1 MTADDIRLVLRLA
14 RGDRA
19 AAVRLAEARTAPF
32 DDLADRALAEG
43 LGVVLFRGWSAL
55 PSGAPFVLSDSYLD
69 ALRARAERQAVRTA
83 AQIDALAHI
92 TDTFAAAGLSFILLK
107 GPYLAARFYGDPA
120 GREFVDLDLLV
131 RRADRARASERL
143 TSIGYARR
151 SRVLGSE
158 ALTAW
163 FVHAFDYADARTY
176 LDLHWCLS
184 RHPPVQVD
192 ERRLWSSRGEW
203 TVGGRGYAVLD
214 AEHDI
219 VFGALSFLRDVER
232 GRPKA
237 KNVVDLVQLVA
248 AADTDLDWE
257 AVFGR
262 ARGEGTHGPLVDVLS
277 LCLDVADARDLAPRL
292 DRALTAS
299 GRRAAGT
306 PTDVPFVLPPVIAN
320 FGNKRWVARA
330 YDAGWIR
337 WLLWWVVSLP
347 FRLGVHRGPPPAARR
362 RI

>member
-176 LDLHWCLS
+176 LDLLATFTVS
-184 RHPPVQVD
+184 EKYSFRVGVNNVFDKDPPLNGASTCPTGPCNGNTWPGVYD
-192 ERRLWSSRGEW
+192 ALGRYIY
-203 TVGGRGYAVLD
+203 VG
-214 AEHDI
+214 
-219 VFGALSFLRDVER
+219 
-232 GRPKA
+232 
-237 KNVVDLVQLVA
+237 
-248 AADTDLDWE
+248 
-257 AVFGR
+257 
-262 ARGEGTHGPLVDVLS
+262 
-277 LCLDVADARDLAPRL
+277 
-292 DRALTAS
+292 LTA
-299 GRRAAGT
+299 
-306 PTDVPFVLPPVIAN
+306 DF
-320 FGNKRWVARA
+320 
-330 YDAGWIR
+330 
-337 WLLWWVVSLP
+337 
-347 FRLGVHRGPPPAARR
+347 
-362 RI
+362 